1 MPKISNL
8 QRVSKKHVVEIR
20 KSCATASSQPPV
32 GFDLITVRSGPTVLL
47 PHQRSLVR
55 HVTSDQFIS
64 PFLVYWTMGSGKTT
78 GALACMNAVST
89 KGNKPKEV
97 LILCNLSIIG
107 QWKSAVLKFHT
118 TEETHVTIVNWHGCM
133 QAVTTPERFDLL
145 IADEAH
151 RFRNATEARKPE
163 IAHLRRCPRVL
174 LLTGTPIVNDVD
186 DRFGLFALM
195 SPQRNPA
202 AWGSTSLESLMKNRV
217 SYFNPATDKRCRQH
231 FPLVDDHVA
240 LVPMLS
246 AQVLVYLSNKAQ
258 DFTLDVDGETIG
270 VSRPVN
276 NRYNAALRAVSNMPF
291 PENLDDCPKLVALV
305 ANVSQYVARGAP
317 QVVYSCFLA
326 SGCGS
331 IAELLRR
338 RNPSMTVAV
347 IDGKTKAADRT
358 KIARRFN
365 LGNLSVL
372 ILSRAAAEGL
382 DLMGTYAFH
391 ILEPHQNLSDEAQT
405 LSRAVRYRSHKGK
418 VHKTVKVFRYLCTF
432 PPSIH
437 ADALFVASLH
447 KIFDPRQLAGVP
459 SDSIARA
466 VRLMMKKEAYTI
478 DEMQHNLNKT
488 KFRQIQDCVDTII
501 NSSILMTQ
509 KRDREDGGCF
519 RHVANG
525 GSQNDSQRHAPSL
538 STEWSFLC

>member
-1 MPKISNL
+1 MPTVLNL
-8 QRVSKKHVVEIR
+8 VNKVSENHVQIT
-20 KSCATASSQPPV
+20 KSCATTSPPT
-32 GFDLITVRSGPTVLL
+32 GFKPMEVQSRITVLL
-47 PHQRSLVR
+47 PHQRALVQ

-89 KGNKPKEV
+89 KGNRPKQV
-97 LILCNLSIIG
+97 LILCNLSILG
-107 QWKSAVLKFHT
+107 QWTAAVLKFET
-118 TEETHVTIVNWHGCM
+118 TEETHVTIVNWHGFI

-151 RFRNATEARKPE
+151 KFRNATEAQKPV
-163 IAHLRRCPRVL
+163 IASLRRCPRVL

-195 SPQRNPA
+195 SPTQNRA
-202 AWGSTSLESLMKNRV
+202 AWGLMSLESLMKNRV
-217 SYFNPATDKRCRQH
+217 SYFDPATDKRCRQH
-231 FPLVDDHVA
+231 FPIVDDLVV

-246 AQVLVYLSNKAQ
+246 AQVLVYLSKKAQ
-258 DFTLDVDGETIG
+258 DFTLYLNGETIG

-291 PENLDDCPKLVALV
+291 PDNLEDCPKLVALV
-305 ANVSQYVARGAP
+305 ANVSQHAARGAP
-317 QVVYSCFLA
+317 QVVYSCFIA
-326 SGCGS
+326 SGCAS
-331 IAELLRR
+331 IAKLLRR
-338 RNPSMTVAV
+338 RNPSMTVAI
-347 IDGKTKAADRT
+347 IDGQTKADDRT

-365 LGNLSVL
+365 LGKLSVL

-432 PPSIH
+432 PPSID
-437 ADALFVASLH
+437 ADALFVTSLH
-447 KIFDPRQLAGVP
+447 KIFDPQQLTDIP
-459 SDSIARA
+459 SDSIAEA
-466 VRLMMKKEAYTI
+466 VNVMMKKEAYTI
-478 DEMQHNLNKT
+478 DEVQHNLNKT
-488 KFRQIQDCVDTII
+488 KFRKIQDCVNTII
-501 NSSILMTQ
+501 NSSISMTL
-509 KRDREDGGCF
+509 KRDRVNGAGF
-519 RHVANG
+519 RHKG
-525 GSQNDSQRHAPSL
+525 HEGKSQCSL
-538 STEWSFLC
+538 